1 MAKVSKEVVENRPS
15 EIVKACRELY
25 KSFSFQE
32 IGFKEISREAGISR
46 PTIYNY
52 FQTKEEVFLA
62 LLEDEY
68 RLWGDD
74 LGKMVD
80 ENDSLNSDLFAERIA
95 SSLQERELL
104 LKIQCMNLYEIEEH
118 SREERLEEFKVLYGR
133 AMGFIEKALEKF
145 FPLLTEADRDGFI
158 LEFFPFM
165 YGIFPYVHP
174 TVKQMTAMRKAG
186 MKERRTTTYD
196 ITRKCVSDLM
206 KAILKDE

>member
-1 MAKVSKEVVENRPS
+1 MAKVPKEVVEKRPS

-80 ENDSLNSDLFAERIA
+80 VPLSDVSPVEGAHAGERAVFVFSLDLRHFVGVDPAVSGEDA
-95 SSLQERELL
+95 FL
-104 LKIQCMNLYEIEEH
+104 
-118 SREERLEEFKVLYGR
+118 FP
-133 AMGFIEKALEKF
+133 AL
-145 FPLLTEADRDGFI
+145 
-158 LEFFPFM
+158 
-165 YGIFPYVHP
+165 
-174 TVKQMTAMRKAG
+174 
-186 MKERRTTTYD
+186 
-196 ITRKCVSDLM
+196 
-206 KAILKDE
+206 